1 MQVQAMITTTFIR
14 GSFDMAGKKDNNLFA
29 MVLAGVGALVAA
41 LIGVNELSK
50 SRSKGSNGNGFSPSS
65 PPPKSGGCGCS
76 G

>member
-1 MQVQAMITTTFIR
+1 
-14 GSFDMAGKKDNNLFA
+14 MAGKKDNNLFA

-50 SRSKGSNGNGFSPSS
+50 SRSKGNNGNGFSP
-65 PPPKSGGCGCS
+65 PPSKPGCGCS